1 MKIRMKF
8 VKTGTL
14 RFISHLDVMRYF
26 QKANRRA
33 GIDICYSGG
42 FNPHQ
47 VLSFA
52 APLGLGLTSEGEYA
66 DLEVHSTLSSKDTIA
81 ALNAVM
87 TEGMEVTGWVKV
99 PKECK
104 PAMAQT
110 AASDYLV
117 YFREGYE
124 PEDCEEFIQEFQGFL
139 KQESVVIEKQTKKS
153 VAQVDISPMILQ
165 AEAGMRQL
173 DDNKNLCHTAD
184 KPQLCL
190 YMLLTTG
197 SASNLKPEL
206 VMDAFARFSGRTFAP
221 YALQIHRL
229 ESYADIGTEEQPKLV
244 PLLALGEEIEQAY
257 SDTKERKD
265 NQCPLAGAADCGVE
279 CI

>member
-47 VLSFA
+47 ILSFA

-66 DLEVHSTLSSKDTIA
+66 DLEVHSTLPSEETIA

-87 TEGMEVTGWVKV
+87 TEGMYVTGWVRV
-99 PKECK
+99 PKDCK

-124 PEDCEEFIQEFQGFL
+124 PEDREGFIREFQAFL
-139 KQESVVIEKQTKKS
+139 EQESVVIEKQTKKS
-153 VAQVDISPMILQ
+153 TAQVDIRPMILQ
-165 AEAGMRQL
+165 AEADVRL
-173 DDNKNLCHTAD
+173 LTENPYLCHVSD
-184 KPQLCL
+184 SPQLCL
-190 YMLLTTG
+190 YLFLTTG
-197 SASNLKPEL
+197 SVSNLKPEL
-206 VMDAFARFSGRTFAP
+206 VMEAFSRFSGRTFAP

-229 ESYADIGTEEQPKLV
+229 ESYGNIGTEEKPKLV
-244 PLLALGEEIEQAY
+244 PLLSLGEEIDQAY
-257 SDTKERKD
+257 TDTKE
-265 NQCPLAGAADCGVE
+265 
-279 CI
+279 

>member
-8 VKTGTL
+8 VKTGPL

-47 VLSFA
+47 ILSFA

-66 DLEVHSTLSSKDTIA
+66 DLEVHSTLSSADTIQ

-87 TEGMEVTGWVKV
+87 TEGMKVTGWVQV
-99 PKECK
+99 PKECR

-124 PEDCEEFIQEFQGFL
+124 PEDAESFICNFRDFL
-139 KQESVVIEKQTKKS
+139 KQDSIVIEKQTKKS
-153 VAQVDISPMILQ
+153 VAQVDIRPMILQ
-165 AEAGMRQL
+165 ADAQMRRL
-173 DDNKNLCHTAD
+173 DDNQNLCHTTGQ
-184 KPQLCL
+184 PQLCL

-206 VMDAFARFSGRTFAP
+206 VMEAFARYSGRTFAP

-229 ESYADIGTEEQPKLV
+229 ESYGDIGTEDQPKLV

-257 SDTKERKD
+257 SDTKE
-265 NQCPLAGAADCGVE
+265 
-279 CI
+279 

>member
-47 VLSFA
+47 ILSFA

-117 YFREGYE
+117 YFREGCE
-124 PEDCEEFIQEFQGFL
+124 PEDGDRLIQEFQAFL
-139 KQESVVIEKQTKKS
+139 QQESIVMEKQTKKS
-153 VAQVDISPMILQ
+153 VAQVDIRPMILQ
-165 AEAGMRQL
+165 AEAGTRKL
-173 DDNKNLCHTAD
+173 NDNPRLCHTAE
-184 KPQLCL
+184 KEQLCF

-197 SASNLKPEL
+197 SSSNLKPEL
-206 VMDAFARFSGRTFAP
+206 VMEAFAKDTGRVFAP

-229 ESYADIGTEEQPKLV
+229 ESYADIGNEEKPKLV

-257 SDTKERKD
+257 SDTKE
-265 NQCPLAGAADCGVE
+265 
-279 CI
+279 